1 MIACILAGGEGTR
14 LRPISCRNP
23 KPMTKLLTHPVLGHM
38 LTHLHACGI
47 DQAAVTL
54 RHMPDRIRDYF
65 GNGEDWG
72 VRLEYF
78 EETQPLGTAG
88 GVANCTFP
96 EGEEILVVSGD
107 AVCDF
112 DFREALAFHRSSAA
126 EATILLSRQ
135 NEPLEYGIVECA
147 PDGRVERFV
156 EKPAWNRVSTD
167 TVNTGIYI
175 LSPSVVRRIARG
187 KASDFSR
194 DIFPEML
201 RRGDALY
208 AFAAEGYWCDIGDCG
223 AYLRCVHDA
232 LAGRIRI
239 ELPRAADG
247 ICTLSEIPG
256 DVEIC
261 PPVYIGRDVRIGRD
275 ARIGPY
281 TVLDDGASV
290 GRGAV
295 IEGSILRGSAGENTS
310 MYQAIAE
317 RASRIEAWS
326 SLGAGA
332 VLGEGVHVGEHTEV
346 RPGVR
351 IWPDCDTG
359 SDTVVRFNMNA
370 IGRTHRLR
378 FSADAAC
385 EGALGCD
392 LTPEFGASLGS
403 ALASVCAGAVGCACD
418 GSPAAEAFLQAV
430 LSGIRV
436 CGERAVV
443 IGAQFASQ
451 AAFAARQAGYGLS
464 VFVGRCGT
472 GLWIRL
478 FSGDGMC
485 ADESIRRKIENLL
498 ASGDYRRAGE
508 EEVGSLVKNDCA
520 AQGYCRACLEY
531 GRLSGKS
538 FRVGEGPAAA
548 QLCNILWLMGARIEE
563 DAAPAFLPSADGLSL
578 EAQDED
584 GRMLDDAHTL
594 ACAFYAAQASLPGKE
609 AVCPDDAPEI
619 LAQIAAGFG
628 KQLIRPHAS
637 ARARDLL
644 AQMPYLHDGVMRAA
658 FLAAFLARENSTL
671 AALAARLP
679 LFDSCRE
686 EIPLHCGRAAFM
698 RAARQAGLHGAKGN
712 GGIRFAPSCQREA
725 LTVYAES
732 HSMEAARELCTS
744 FCEQAKRLD
753 TDLKRQKIRD

>member
-38 LTHLHACGI
+38 LTHLRTCGLE
-47 DQAAVTL
+47 QAAVTL

-65 GNGEDWG
+65 GNGEEWG

-88 GVANCTFP
+88 AVANCTFP
-96 EGEEILVVSGD
+96 DGEDILVVSGD

-112 DFREALAFHRSSAA
+112 DFREALAFHRARGA
-126 EATILLSRQ
+126 QATILLSRQ
-135 NEPLEYGIVECA
+135 SEPLEYGIVECA
-147 PDGRVERFV
+147 SDGRVERFV

-175 LSPSVVRRIARG
+175 LSPSVVQRIARG

-208 AFAAEGYWCDIGDCG
+208 AFAAQGYWCDIGDCA

-239 ELPRAADG
+239 DLPHAPDG
-247 ICTLSEIPG
+247 ICSLSEIPAG
-256 DVEIC
+256 VEVC

-281 TVLDDGASV
+281 TVLDDGACV
-290 GRGAV
+290 GRGTV
-295 IEGSILRGSAGENTS
+295 VEGSILRGSAGNNAS

-326 SLGAGA
+326 SLGAGS
-332 VLGEGVHVGEHTEV
+332 VLGEGAHVGEHTEV

-370 IGRTHRLR
+370 IGRMRRLR

-403 ALASVCAGAVGCACD
+403 ALASVCTGAVGCASD

-443 IGAQFASQ
+443 IGAQLAAQ

-464 VFVGRCGT
+464 VYVGRCGT
-472 GLWIRL
+472 GLRIQL

-485 ADESIRRKIENLL
+485 ADESVRRRIENLL
-498 ASGDYRRAGE
+498 SSADYRRVGE
-508 EEVGSLVKNDCA
+508 EDVGALVKNDHA
-520 AQGYCRACLEY
+520 AEDYCRACLEY
-531 GRLSGKS
+531 GRLSGHS
-538 FRVGEGPAAA
+538 FRVGEGAGGSV
-548 QLCNILWLMGARIEE
+548 LCNILWLMGARVGE
-563 DAAPAFLPSADGLSL
+563 DTLPAFFPSADGLCL
-578 EAQDED
+578 EAQDEN
-584 GRMLDDAHTL
+584 GCMLDDAHTL
-594 ACAFYAAQASLPGKE
+594 ACAFYAAQSVFAGGES
-609 AVCPDDAPEI
+609 ACPDDAPEI
-619 LAQIAAGFG
+619 LSQIAENFG
-628 KQLIRPHAS
+628 RKLIRPHTN

-658 FLAAFLARENSTL
+658 FLAAYLVRENTTL
-671 AALAARLP
+671 TELAGRIP
-679 LFDSCRE
+679 RFDFYRE

-698 RAARQAGLHGAKGN
+698 RAARQAGFSGPDGS

-732 HSMEAARELCTS
+732 SSIEAARELCAG

-753 TDLKRQKIRD
+753 TDIKRQKIRD